1 MSFLRTFRQLRK
13 GLISE
18 KFHAHSLAPTNSL
31 TACGLP
37 SRETQQ
43 ISSSTALQ
51 WNGLGTS
58 SGSILSE
65 LSSTSHASSPP
76 AHRLISSSRLRFHS
90 QQCRSAAKQHL
101 SMSIQRFSMTAATVR
116 RWQSGLSHHTPKQH
130 GDTGS
135 SIARGFA
142 SQTQRSQQRRQL
154 QKKSSEQGVYL
165 VALVVGMVG
174 LTYASVP
181 LYRCAAN
188 PIPWQPFLPV
198 RHRLAIFCPQ
208 MPEETVSRGRRLAVD
223 DTVQERLLGDAC
235 HWS

>member
-13 GLISE
+13 GLIAE
-18 KFHAHSLAPTNSL
+18 KVHAQSLAHTKSL

-43 ISSSTALQ
+43 ISSTTALQ

-65 LSSTSHASSPP
+65 LSSTPHASSPP
-76 AHRLISSSRLRFHS
+76 AHRLISSSSLRFHS
-90 QQCRSAAKQHL
+90 QQCRSAAKQRL
-101 SMSIQRFSMTAATVR
+101 SMSTRCFSMMSATVR
-116 RWQSGLSHHTPKQH
+116 SWQSGLPHYIPTQH
-130 GDTGS
+130 GNTGS
-135 SIARGFA
+135 TIARGFA
-142 SQTQRSQQRRQL
+142 SQTQRSQQRKQL

-181 LYRCAAN
+181 LYRCAA
-188 PIPWQPFLPV
+188 IPFPGSHASQYVLKFGIGLQLSA
-198 RHRLAIFCPQ
+198 HKC
-208 MPEETVSRGRRLAVD
+208 RRRQH
-223 DTVQERLLGDAC
+223 QEAGA
-235 HWS
+235 